1 MHRRSA
7 SEGTAEAGTELL
19 ALVAVAA
26 VVAIWGFSGIAIKLT
41 STTGLVASF
50 YRLWFAIPLLWPLA
64 AGVPSIRR
72 RINREWLGAC
82 LLGGSLFGLHQIFFF
97 TSIKFTSVANV
108 TIIGALQPALV
119 LLFAGRMFR
128 ERVALA
134 AVAWSSLALAGTV
147 LVVIGSAG
155 TPAWSPVG
163 DALAV
168 ANLLAFTAYFLT
180 SKRARSWVGAPE
192 YVIGMTTVAGIVV
205 LVACLAT
212 GQEIFAPTGR
222 DWAILLFLAVFPGTL
237 GHLLMNWAHRH
248 ASAFVMSVMLLATPV
263 IASLGAAAILDE
275 ALRALQIAGGAIVL
289 IAIGV
294 IVRSTHAGA
303 DEQLAESAA
312 ATDAP

>member
-1 MHRRSA
+1 MHLRST
-7 SEGTAEAGTELL
+7 SESTATAGTRLL

-26 VVAIWGFSGIAIKLT
+26 VVAIWGLSGIAIKLT

-50 YRLWFAIPLLWPLA
+50 YRLWFAIPLLWSVA

-82 LLGGSLFGLHQIFFF
+82 LVGGVLFGLHQILFF

-119 LLFAGRMFR
+119 LLFAGRMFH
-128 ERVALA
+128 ERVTLA
-134 AVAWSSLALAGTV
+134 AVAWSFLALGGTV
-147 LVVIGSAG
+147 LVVIGSAQ
-155 TPAWSPVG
+155 TPAWSPRG

-168 ANLLAFTAYFLT
+168 AHLFAFTAYFLS
-180 SKRARSWVGAPE
+180 SKRVRSWVGASE
-192 YVIGMTTVAGIVV
+192 YVIGMTTVAGVVV

-212 GQEIFAPTGR
+212 GQELFAPTGR
-222 DWAILLFLAVFPGTL
+222 DWAIFLFLALLPGTL

-263 IASLGAAAILDE
+263 IASLGAAALLDE
-275 ALRALQIAGGAIVL
+275 ALRTVQIIGGAIVL

-294 IVRSTHAGA
+294 IVRSTRAGA
-303 DEQLAESAA
+303 GEQLAESAA